1 MKTADVEQQPR
12 FFAGAF
18 AISFPKE
25 LEASLQFAL
34 VSFPELRAVNG
45 KRPEMQKE

>member
-1 MKTADVEQQPR
+1 MKTADVEHQPR

-18 AISFPKE
+18 ALSFQKE

-34 VSFPELRAVNG
+34 VSFPELRVVNG

>member
-1 MKTADVEQQPR
+1 MKTADVEHQPR
-12 FFAGAF
+12 FFAGAV
-18 AISFPKE
+18 ALSFPRE

-45 KRPEMQKE
+45 KRQEKQKE